1 MSRCAV
7 RTKLSL
13 VVLLPAI
20 AQASPPVFHASEIL
34 RPEAIRGSDYVVEDR
49 VPLEDGRYHFTLRT
63 PYGPITAEGLDML
76 NIRIDEMR
84 AIARAEKMKREAPE
98 LEGVKDQIKKTGKG
112 LEALITDP
120 LDALGSIPRGIG
132 RKAKT
137 LTHKSTYT
145 KGGSDTRR
153 KLAAAIGADPETRN
167 SVLEKLLDEI
177 SLRRSLGQ
185 GITGAATL
193 GLTGGA
199 ALAAQGASA
208 LRTTAEMQETLRGT
222 PLYKIKERIE
232 RDLERMGLSKV
243 AAEEFAEHKPF
254 TTLQRLQFVAQ
265 LERLAGVGERQRL
278 AHHALNTNSEA
289 EALDLIHSVQL
300 LADVSDRVPTL
311 NIAQAELPAARLKDG
326 RLVVVSAADYLLD
339 VEPLLNRLPRASVQR
354 PETQMEPPVQD
365 SAHSAGTPDQIA
377 GTPTDTSPP
386 VLFLTAGRVAPQVA
400 EQLRSA
406 GITVIEKGQVD
417 QLK

>member
-1 MSRCAV
+1 
-7 RTKLSL
+7 
-13 VVLLPAI
+13 
-20 AQASPPVFHASEIL
+20 
-34 RPEAIRGSDYVVEDR
+34 
-49 VPLEDGRYHFTLRT
+49 
-63 PYGPITAEGLDML
+63 
-76 NIRIDEMR
+76 
-84 AIARAEKMKREAPE
+84 
-98 LEGVKDQIKKTGKG
+98 
-112 LEALITDP
+112 
-120 LDALGSIPRGIG
+120 
-132 RKAKT
+132 
-137 LTHKSTYT
+137 
-145 KGGSDTRR
+145 
-153 KLAAAIGADPETRN
+153 
-167 SVLEKLLDEI
+167 
-177 SLRRSLGQ
+177 
-185 GITGAATL
+185 
-193 GLTGGA
+193 
-199 ALAAQGASA
+199 
-208 LRTTAEMQETLRGT
+208 
-222 PLYKIKERIE
+222 
-232 RDLERMGLSKV
+232 MGLSKV

-311 NIAQAELPAARLKDG
+311 DIAQADLPAARLKDG

-354 PETQMEPPVQD
+354 PEAQMEPPAQD
-365 SAHSAGTPDQIA
+365 SARPAGTPDQIA

-386 VLFLTAGRVAPQVA
+386 VLFLMAGRVAPQAA